1 MLKSY
6 ENTQVVFQTR
16 RAGNALTW
24 GKSVAETM
32 SAWEV
37 VLLEAA
43 VVAKRTI
50 ASDPANSLKD
60 WKFNDVLQH
69 LRECWQ
75 AWCKQLCIKTPS
87 DFKSLPDV
95 WVCLLTHTTP
105 MNMGSLHHQVVPAPA
120 HRLGVNMLQEYCASE
135 QDVERS
141 NMLAITT
148 LDALLCIVAGSTWPA
163 IFSRTTP
170 SCLTMC
176 KGMSAAAI
184 PPMGPSS
191 VALRTPTSRISSA
204 RGTCNFNFLN
214 CMSICN

>member
-24 GKSVAETM
+24 GKSVAATM
-32 SAWEV
+32 TVWEI
-37 VLLEAA
+37 VLSPRGCCGCHWVKHTVASEP
-43 VVAKRTI
+43 AKRLRVWEFDDI
-50 ASDPANSLKD
+50 FK
-60 WKFNDVLQH
+60 LQK
-69 LRECWQ
+69 LRECWPD
-75 AWCKQLCIKTPS
+75 WCEQLCIKTPS

-191 VALRTPTSRISSA
+191 VALRERPHQE
-204 RGTCNFNFLN
+204 
-214 CMSICN
+214 